1 MALHLTDRT
10 IASLPTPNDSERQ
23 RDHWDDRL
31 RGFGVRVSY
40 GGRRA
45 FVLRYCVNNRLRRL
59 TLGPYPDLSLHDARR
74 RAREVLGD
82 VARGDDPAQDKQE
95 RRDAETFRGLAKAYL
110 EMAEKRHR
118 SWHEEA
124 RIINKDLLPEFGHRL
139 LVDIRRRDV
148 REHVEAIARKRDA
161 PIMANRTLAV
171 LSCMFNYALDREW
184 IEANPAARI
193 PSPGEERSRDR
204 VLNDDE
210 LRELWAALQSLTGQ
224 EEETDETAQELHRA
238 KARVTP
244 ATAEAFQVQLLT
256 AQRPGEVRRMRW
268 PDVDLD
274 NGWWSIP
281 GAIAKNTRAHRVPL
295 TRPVVEILERRRQ
308 LAGEDAVFVFENRRG
323 AGSIAHRGKKAA
335 SILCRGLTFEFRAHD
350 LRRTAA
356 TRMAEA
362 GVPRDHIAKVLNHV
376 EGGPA
381 ATRVYDRYA
390 YDAEKREALERWARR
405 LQMIVEGKTA
415 KVVAMPAR

>member
-1 MALHLTDRT
+1 MATHLNDRT
-10 IASLPTPNDSERQ
+10 IAALPTPNETERQ
-23 RDHWDDRL
+23 RDYWDDVL

-45 FVLRYCVNNRLRRL
+45 FVVRYRVNNRLRRL

-74 RAREVLGD
+74 KAREVLGD

-95 RRDAETFRGLAKAYL
+95 RRDAETFRGLAQSYL

-118 SWHEEA
+118 SWKEEA
-124 RIINKDLLPEFGHRL
+124 RIINKDLLPEFGDRL

-148 REHVEAIARKRDA
+148 RDHVEAIARKRDA

-184 IEANPAARI
+184 VEFNPAARI
-193 PSPGEERSRDR
+193 ASPGEEHSRDR
-204 VLNDDE
+204 VLSDDE
-210 LRELWAALQSLTGQ
+210 LRELWTALQTLADQ
-224 EEETDETAQELHRA
+224 EEDTDEAVQELRRA
-238 KARVTP
+238 KATLTP
-244 ATAEAFQVQLLT
+244 ATAQAFQVQLLT
-256 AQRPGEVRRMRW
+256 AQRSGEVRRMRW
-268 PDVDLD
+268 ADVDLD

-281 GAIAKNTRAHRVPL
+281 GAVAKNTRAHRVPL
-295 TRPVVEILERRRQ
+295 TRPAIEILKRRRE
-308 LAGEDAVFVFENRRG
+308 LAEGDAIFVFENRSG
-323 AGSIAHRGKKAA
+323 AGSIAHRGEKAA
-335 SILCRGLTFEFRAHD
+335 SILCRGLSFEFRAHD

-362 GVPRDHIAKVLNHV
+362 GVPREHIAKVLNHV

-390 YDAEKREALERWARR
+390 YDAEKRQALERWAQR
-405 LQMIVEGKTA
+405 LAAIIEGKTA
-415 KVVAMPAR
+415 KIVPIRSR

>member
-10 IASLPTPNDSERQ
+10 IATLPTPSERERQ
-23 RDHWDDRL
+23 RDYWNDVL

-45 FVLRYCVNNRLRRL
+45 FVLRYRVNNRLRRL
-59 TLGPYPDLSLHDARR
+59 TLGPYPDLSLFEARR
-74 RAREVLGD
+74 KAREVLGD

-110 EMAEKRHR
+110 EMAQKRHR
-118 SWHEEA
+118 SWKEEE
-124 RIINKDLLPEFGHRL
+124 RIINKDLLPDFGHRL
-139 LVDIRRRDV
+139 LADIRRRDV
-148 REHVEAIARKRDA
+148 RDHVEAIARKRNA
-161 PIMANRTLAV
+161 PIMANRTLGV
-171 LSCMFNYALDREW
+171 LSRMFNFALDREW

-193 PSPGEERSRDR
+193 PDPGEERSRDR
-204 VLNDDE
+204 VLSDEE
-210 LRELWAALQSLTGQ
+210 LRELWASLECLASQG
-224 EEETDETAQELHRA
+224 EETDEDAVQDLRA
-238 KARVTP
+238 KARLTP
-244 ATAEAFQVQLLT
+244 ATAHAFQVQLLT
-256 AQRPGEVRRMRW
+256 AQRSGEVRSMRW
-268 PDVDLD
+268 ADVDLET
-274 NGWWSIP
+274 GWWSIP
-281 GAIAKNTRAHRVPL
+281 ASVAKNAKPHRVPL
-295 TRPVVEILERRRQ
+295 TKAVIEILERRHE
-308 LAGEDAVFVFENRRG
+308 LAGEGAIFVFENRRG

-335 SILCRGLTFEFRAHD
+335 SILCRGLSFEFRAHD

-362 GVPRDHIAKVLNHV
+362 GVPRDHIAKVLNYV

-405 LQMIVEGKTA
+405 LQAIIEGKTS
-415 KVVAMPAR
+415 KVVAMRAR

>member
-10 IASLPTPNDSERQ
+10 IASLPTPTESERQ
-23 RDHWDDRL
+23 RDYWDDIL

-45 FVLRYCVNNRLRRL
+45 FVVRHRVNNRLRRL
-59 TLGPYPDLSLHDARR
+59 TLGPYPDLSLHEARR
-74 RAREVLGD
+74 KAREVLGD

-110 EMAEKRHR
+110 ELAQKRHR
-118 SWHEEA
+118 SWKEEE
-124 RIINKDLLPEFGHRL
+124 RIINKDLLPDFGHRL

-148 REHVEAIARKRDA
+148 RDHVEAIARKRDA
-161 PIMANRTLAV
+161 PIMANRTLGV
-171 LSCMFNYALDREW
+171 LSRMFNFALDREW

-193 PSPGEERSRDR
+193 PDPGEERSRDR
-204 VLNDDE
+204 VLRDDE
-210 LRELWAALQSLTGQ
+210 LRELWTALECLANQ
-224 EEETDETAQELHRA
+224 EESDEAAQELRRS
-238 KARVTP
+238 KAGLTP
-244 ATAEAFQVQLLT
+244 ATAQAFQVQMLT
-256 AQRPGEVRRMRW
+256 AQRPGEVRSMRW
-268 PDVDLD
+268 ADIDLE
-274 NGWWSIP
+274 NGWWSMP
-281 GAIAKNTRAHRVPL
+281 AAVAKNARPHRVPL
-295 TRPVVEILERRRQ
+295 TKPVLEILERRRA
-308 LAGEDAVFVFENRRG
+308 LAGEGEISVFENRRG

-335 SILCRGLTFEFRAHD
+335 SILCRGLSFEFRAHD
-350 LRRTAA
+350 WRRTAA

-390 YDAEKREALERWARR
+390 YDAEKRDALDRWARR
-405 LQMIVEGKTA
+405 LQAVLEGKTK
-415 KVVAMPAR
+415 KVVPIRA

>member
-1 MALHLTDRT
+1 MALHFTDRT
-10 IASLPTPNDSERQ
+10 ITSLPTPDESERQ
-23 RDHWDDRL
+23 RDYWDDVL

-45 FVLRYCVNNRLRRL
+45 FVVRYRVNNRLRRL
-59 TLGPYPDLSLHDARR
+59 TLGPYPDLSLHDARKK
-74 RAREVLGD
+74 AREVLGD

-95 RRDAETFRGLAKAYL
+95 RRDAETFRGLAQAYL
-110 EMAEKRHR
+110 DMAQKRHR
-118 SWHEEA
+118 SWKEEA

-148 REHVEAIARKRDA
+148 RDHVEAIARKRDA

-171 LSCMFNYALDREW
+171 LSCMFNFALDREW
-184 IEANPAARI
+184 VEFNPAARI
-193 PSPGEERSRDR
+193 ASPGQERSRDR
-204 VLNDDE
+204 VLSDDE
-210 LRELWAALQSLTGQ
+210 LRELWTALQSLADQ
-224 EEETDETAQELHRA
+224 DEEENDETTVQLRRA

-244 ATAEAFQVQLLT
+244 ATAQAFQVQLLT
-256 AQRPGEVRRMRW
+256 AQCPGEVRRMRW
-268 PDVDLD
+268 SDVDLD
-274 NGWWSIP
+274 IGWWSIP

-295 TRPVVEILERRRQ
+295 TRPVVEILDKRRQ
-308 LAGEDAVFVFENRRG
+308 LAGENAVFVFENRSG

-335 SILCRGLTFEFRAHD
+335 SILCRELSFDFRAHD

-390 YDAEKREALERWARR
+390 YDAEKRQALERWAQR
-405 LQMIVEGKTA
+405 LSAIIEGKTA
-415 KVVAMPAR
+415 KIVAMHP